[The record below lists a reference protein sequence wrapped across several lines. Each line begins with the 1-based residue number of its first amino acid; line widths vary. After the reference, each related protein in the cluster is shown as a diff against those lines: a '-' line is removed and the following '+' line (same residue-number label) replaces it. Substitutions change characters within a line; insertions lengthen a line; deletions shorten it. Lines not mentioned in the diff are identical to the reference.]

1 METSRKR
8 KRISVTI
15 SDKTYNKL
23 RKVLNDEEKTSRRIN
38 NYLESFIWLV
48 EGGLDCIKIELSKK
62 EIELLYDIINDIV
75 EFDETEFNDLA
86 SMNSYRLSCI
96 LEIWD
101 CDKSIVDKVKG
112 FDMWECVAIV
122 LFCRIKD
129 KDRLDRE
136 YLTFH
141 GV

>member
-1 METSRKR
+1 MGNFKQRNT
-8 KRISVTI
+8 ITVTI

-23 RKVLNDEEKTSRRIN
+23 RRVLNEEEKTSRRIN

-48 EGGLDCIKIELSKK
+48 ESGLDCIKIELSKK
-62 EIELLYDIINDIV
+62 DIELLYDMINDIV

-86 SMNSYRLSCI
+86 SMNSNRLSCI

-101 CDKSIVDKVKG
+101 CDKSIIDKVKG
-112 FDMWECVAIV
+112 FDIWECVALV